1 MGDEW
6 DGLREI
12 DEKELIDL
20 CLDEEEVVRIIDQ
33 DEVIIYDEIVWDQEN
48 TRLKKE
54 GIVLSETEKS
64 ILIMLDQSIPLY
76 QIAEVK
82 KTGEE
87 ELRKCFCELCTRLC
101 TKNQKE
107 AFRRAEELGLL

>member
-1 MGDEW
+1 MG
-6 DGLREI
+6 

-20 CLDEEEVVRIIDQ
+20 CSDEEEVVQIIDQ

-64 ILIMLDQSIPLY
+64 ILIMLDQSMPLY
-76 QIAEVK
+76 QIAEVEK
-82 KTGEE
+82 VKEHDIG
-87 ELRKCFCELCTRLC
+87 RCFCEICDKLCV
-101 TKNQKE
+101 KNQKE